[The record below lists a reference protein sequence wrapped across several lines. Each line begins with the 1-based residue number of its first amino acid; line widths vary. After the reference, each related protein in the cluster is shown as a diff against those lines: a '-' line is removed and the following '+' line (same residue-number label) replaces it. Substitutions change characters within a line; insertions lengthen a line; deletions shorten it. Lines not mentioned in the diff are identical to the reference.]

1 MRLAVS
7 GAVFPAHLDEFT
19 EEHARNVRAM
29 GFTGCFTRFDHD
41 DPFETS
47 DASIRRVRTILDDH
61 GLDMVQAIGH
71 RPPLIH
77 PDESI
82 RREGIRVFQAALKI
96 AGGLRAHS
104 CHSGPGS
111 LSQQG
116 ITRADWVRS
125 GAWNPHP
132 GNWDPACK
140 DRLIASLKECAKVAE
155 DAGTHVGLEGHVLV
169 TLDSAETM
177 REVIDAVGSPAVG
190 CDLDP
195 VNWLRLETV
204 YRNGP
209 AIDHMVE
216 VLGPKRI
223 LNFHSKDVVVL
234 PRLVTHI
241 DECRTGAGILD
252 YDTFLRHAEAI
263 GTERYMIIEH
273 ASVDEIPAARDFL
286 IAKAAELGIPIY

>member
-1 MRLAVS
+1 MRFAVS
-7 GAVFPAHLDEFT
+7 GDVFPARMDEFT
-19 EEHARNVRAM
+19 EAHARRVREL

-47 DASIRRVRTILDDH
+47 EASIKRVRQILDDH

-71 RPPLIH
+71 RPPLVH
-77 PDESI
+77 PDDTI
-82 RREGIRVFQAALKI
+82 RREGIRVFQQALRI

-111 LSQQG
+111 LAQNG
-116 ITRADWVRS
+116 VTRADWVRS
-125 GAWNPHP
+125 GAWRPHP
-132 GNWDPACK
+132 DNWDPACK
-140 DRLIASLKECAKVAE
+140 ERLIAALRECAKAAE

-177 REVIDAVGSPAVG
+177 REVIDAVGSPAVA

-204 YRNGP
+204 YRNGE

-216 VLGPKRI
+216 VLGPKRV
-223 LNFHSKDVVVL
+223 LNAHSKDVVVE

-241 DECRTGAGILD
+241 DEATTGDGILD
-252 YDTFLRHAEAI
+252 HKRLMRHMEAL
-263 GTERYMIIEH
+263 GPERYMIVEH
-273 ASVDEIPAARDFL
+273 CSVEDIPR
-286 IAKAAELGIPIY
+286 AKAFLDKTAVELGIRVF